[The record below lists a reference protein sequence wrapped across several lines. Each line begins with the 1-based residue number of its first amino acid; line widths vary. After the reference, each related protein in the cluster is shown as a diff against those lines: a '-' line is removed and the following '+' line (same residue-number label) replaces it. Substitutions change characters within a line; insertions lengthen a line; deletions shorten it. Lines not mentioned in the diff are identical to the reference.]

1 MIDSLQHVADAI
13 VAAVPQVRVCAV
25 CGVCYYDSVI
35 NFLQHV
41 VDAIVAA
48 VPQVRVLVLCVVCAI
63 LTVLSISCSMLL
75 TPSWQLYPRCGFV
88 LRTFCVV

>member
-1 MIDSLQHVADAI
+1 
-13 VAAVPQVRVCAV
+13 V

-63 LTVLSISCSMLL
+63 LTV
-75 TPSWQLYPRCGFV
+75 
-88 LRTFCVV
+88 